1 MGRTIFLLL
10 GVQGGLGAW
19 AVAGWRACACL
30 RSGYR
35 AAAAAIIRSLAIR
48 MRGCV
53 AIAFCALVASAT
65 NAADVFPSKPLRIIV
80 PAAPGGTTDIATRA
94 IADKMTH
101 ELGQTI
107 LVENKAG
114 AGGIIGTQAL
124 VAAAA
129 DGYTLMM
136 GNIGPN
142 AINYAIYKS
151 LPYKPEDMIPITM
164 AISNPNVLVVHPGV
178 PAKTVAELVV
188 LAKASPGKLAFAS
201 SGRGQSIHMSG
212 ELFKVKAGIDIVHVP
227 YKGAGPALIDLIG
240 GQVTMM
246 IDNLPSSMGHI
257 RSGKLRALA
266 VTGAKRAPELPDV
279 PTMIEAGF
287 PDIVVTAWF
296 GLFAPAK
303 TPSAIIDR
311 IYRSTKTVLASPEIK
326 ARFAELGGTAGG
338 EPPEQFRAYVMAEKQ
353 KWAQVAVLAKV
364 EAE

>member
-1 MGRTIFLLL
+1 MTIFTAVMRTLTAGMLLAL
-10 GVQGGLGAW
+10 
-19 AVAGWRACACL
+19 AG
-30 RSGYR
+30 
-35 AAAAAIIRSLAIR
+35 AAIAQQ
-48 MRGCV
+48 
-53 AIAFCALVASAT
+53 AY
-65 NAADVFPSKPLRIIV
+65 PSKPLRIIV
-80 PAAPGGTTDIATRA
+80 PAAPGGTTDIASRA
-94 IADKMTH
+94 IADKLTH
-101 ELGQTI
+101 ELGQSVM
-107 LVENKAG
+107 VENKAG

-124 VAAAA
+124 VSAAA

-142 AINYAIYKS
+142 AINYAIYKK

-164 AISNPNVLVVHPGV
+164 TISNPNVLVVHPAV
-178 PAKTVAELVV
+178 PAKTVAELVA

-227 YKGAGPALIDLIG
+227 YKGAGPALVDLLG
-240 GQVTMM
+240 GQVAMM

-266 VTGAKRAPELPDV
+266 VTSRQRAPELPDV
-279 PTMIEAGF
+279 PTMVEAGF

-303 TPSAIIDR
+303 TPGPIIDR
-311 IYRSTKTVLASPEIK
+311 IYRATKTVLASPEIK

-338 EPPEQFRAYVMAEKQ
+338 EPPEQFRNYVMAEKQ
-353 KWAQVAVLAKV
+353 KWAQVAILAKV
-364 EAE
+364 EPE